1 MSNLDNIREGLAKL
15 GDAINTIA
23 NTQTPDT
30 PDATMNSIS
39 GNAIHGGKATMF
51 RSTGIRDLA
60 SSDSLLI
67 ENDSITVGNADID
80 NIVGDLTVGGNL
92 TVSGELF
99 AERLNVTE
107 TIAQQK
113 FINTID
119 FHPANGNLNGQGLQ
133 WRQEGE
139 RTKQI
144 VWNQDRFVISNNVDL
159 HRNASYQIDN
169 IPVLTANTLGV
180 TILNSSLESVGTL
193 QNLRTTG
200 DVTIDDFIMYD
211 SGTMRFS
218 IGCEAPNAQLSV
230 ASNEAEF
237 VVDPDFDH
245 VKVGTYTTSKLSIIT
260 DNKERIIIK
269 EHGGTELKGTV
280 GINVAYPG
288 DDVDLQV
295 NGAIRIQDKKIEV
308 GAAPPSDGNFN
319 QGDMIYNSIPTA
331 GNYVGWIC
339 VESGNP
345 GRWKA
350 FGAIQS

>member
-113 FINTID
+113 FINTI
-119 FHPANGNLNGQGLQ
+119 
-133 WRQEGE
+133 
-139 RTKQI
+139 
-144 VWNQDRFVISNNVDL
+144 
-159 HRNASYQIDN
+159 
-169 IPVLTANTLGV
+169 
-180 TILNSSLESVGTL
+180 
-193 QNLRTTG
+193 
-200 DVTIDDFIMYD
+200 
-211 SGTMRFS
+211 
-218 IGCEAPNAQLSV
+218 
-230 ASNEAEF
+230 
-237 VVDPDFDH
+237 
-245 VKVGTYTTSKLSIIT
+245 
-260 DNKERIIIK
+260 
-269 EHGGTELKGTV
+269 
-280 GINVAYPG
+280 
-288 DDVDLQV
+288 
-295 NGAIRIQDKKIEV
+295 
-308 GAAPPSDGNFN
+308 
-319 QGDMIYNSIPTA
+319 
-331 GNYVGWIC
+331 
-339 VESGNP
+339 
-345 GRWKA
+345 
-350 FGAIQS
+350 

>member
-1 MSNLDNIREGLAKL
+1 
-15 GDAINTIA
+15 
-23 NTQTPDT
+23 
-30 PDATMNSIS
+30 
-39 GNAIHGGKATMF
+39 
-51 RSTGIRDLA
+51 
-60 SSDSLLI
+60 
-67 ENDSITVGNADID
+67 
-80 NIVGDLTVGGNL
+80 
-92 TVSGELF
+92 
-99 AERLNVTE
+99 
-107 TIAQQK
+107 
-113 FINTID
+113 
-119 FHPANGNLNGQGLQ
+119 
-133 WRQEGE
+133 
-139 RTKQI
+139 
-144 VWNQDRFVISNNVDL
+144 
-159 HRNASYQIDN
+159 
-169 IPVLTANTLGV
+169 
-180 TILNSSLESVGTL
+180 
-193 QNLRTTG
+193 
-200 DVTIDDFIMYD
+200 MYD

-308 GAAPPSDGNFN
+308 GSAPPSDGNFN

>member
-23 NTQTPDT
+23 STQAPETPE
-30 PDATMNSIS
+30 ATVNSIS

-51 RSTGIRDLA
+51 RSTGVRDLA
-60 SSDSLLI
+60 TRDSLLI
-67 ENDSITVGNADID
+67 EDDTITVGNADID
-80 NIVGDLTVGGNL
+80 NILGDLRVNGDVTVA
-92 TVSGELF
+92 GELF
-99 AERLNVTE
+99 AERLNVQE

-113 FINTID
+113 FVTTID
-119 FHPANGNLNGQGLQ
+119 FHPINGNLNNQGLQ

-144 VWNQDRFVISNNVDL
+144 VWNQDRFTVSNTIDL

-169 IPVLTANTLGV
+169 IPVLTSNSLGV
-180 TILNSSLESVGTL
+180 TIVNSSLESVGTL

-200 DVTIDDFIMYD
+200 DVTLDDFVMYD

-260 DNKERIIIK
+260 DNKERIIVK
-269 EHGGTELKGTV
+269 EHGGIELKGAV

-288 DDVDLQV
+288 EDVDLQV
-295 NGAIRIQDKKIEV
+295 NGPIRIQDKKIQV
-308 GAAPPSDGNFN
+308 GTAIPDTGNYN
-319 QGDMIYNSIPTA
+319 IGDIIYNSAPTA
-331 GNYVGWIC
+331 GGWVGWIC
-339 VESGNP
+339 IASGMP
-345 GRWKA
+345 GDWKA